1 MKGKQVSDIPEGW
14 VRMSFY
20 DTRED
25 KSAGGP
31 SNDYRRLLAASKKNP
46 PEFGV
51 QNIRGVYGTLVKK
64 DEADAFL
71 RRICESEASRSKQ
84 PASRQTDHATSEL
97 LKRMESVCDL
107 LGKLVEKLS

>member
-1 MKGKQVSDIPEGW
+1 MIEIPDGW

-25 KSAGGP
+25 KSTGGP
-31 SNDYRRLLAASKKNP
+31 SSDYRRLLAASKKNP

-64 DEADAFL
+64 DEADLFL
-71 RRICESEASRSKQ
+71 RRFSEAEVSRSK
-84 PASRQTDHATSEL
+84 PSASREQDSATTEL